1 MVSNS
6 FRLFQY
12 GEHRFKLVF
21 YKCGSQ
27 KKKSRFDNL
36 ADLYKTFDIVKFPH
50 LSVFERE
57 ELYSISYYAFSKK
70 LGRSLTSSSFPLD
83 ENEIN
88 ERLSQSISRTKSRV
102 YELAMCNKF
111 RFFCTLTLDEGLR
124 DRFDLKA
131 FSKDFGQFIR
141 NFNRDRS
148 EENKVKYLIIPE
160 KHKNGAWH
168 AHGLLQ
174 GLTDDDL
181 IKNEYGH
188 LDWVAYKK
196 RFGFISLSAIRDPV
210 ACSSYITKYITK
222 DVANS
227 NREAFGHLYFA
238 SQELKRRQAV
248 TFGVADSNTFPN
260 EFEFENEYVKISW
273 FNSIDDVENFFN
285 KR

>member
-21 YKCGSQ
+21 YKCDSL
-27 KKKSRFDNL
+27 KKKSRFEKL
-36 ADLYKTFDIVKFPH
+36 ADLYEIFDI
-50 LSVFERE
+50 
-57 ELYSISYYAFSKK
+57 
-70 LGRSLTSSSFPLD
+70 TSFPNMGASERYALYEKSHCAYMRKNEGFVSD
-83 ENEIN
+83 SPLCENEKA

-111 RFFCTLTLDEGLR
+111 RFFCTLTLNEGLK

-181 IKNEYGH
+181 IKNEYGY
-188 LDWVAYKK
+188 LDWVAYRK
-196 RFGFISLSAIRDPV
+196 RFGFISLSAIRDTV

-238 SQELKRRQAV
+238 SQGLKRRQAV